1 MKTWANLYIPVL
13 LIVLILLI
21 GMTLSQRQYISD
33 TLLNESMQEVSG
45 RARSQADALSRY
57 LSDYFEENGNLSD
70 WRKAK
75 QDTLY
80 PIVEGYVKD
89 RPYHEFGMFFRLY
102 KEEELENGKQLSDDG
117 QQRPEG
123 EMESNHFY
131 DSVFRDD
138 LLQKNLV
145 NLNELRD
152 GETVIIKNIY
162 DGTLLCTTW
171 TLPHCD
177 NYKLLYIEPI
187 NARGNW
193 WRSLTN
199 TTLVFGLATTI
210 LFLTFMALI
219 IRTLTRPLNEFALAS
234 REYSRRN
241 ADREQDAI
249 EWNEIMALPTMFKTM
264 AEESRRLEEAEEDT
278 RRKQRFL
285 DSLTHEMRTPL
296 TNIHGYSELMKRVQL
311 SEEDRLRY
319 LDYLMHESRRLNRL
333 SDELFDLIVMRKN
346 TAQMEPVSCA
356 GLLDTV
362 RDSLE
367 NKAGGRGVGLVCEQ
381 SGARLYGNPALL
393 ESLCTNLAEN
403 AIRACGEGD
412 EVRMSFQD
420 SGRYVLLRVEDTG
433 MGIPADE
440 LKHITEP
447 FYRVD
452 KARSRAEGGVGLGL
466 YLCSEIVRIHGAVMF
481 IDSREGEGT
490 TVTVRFAGEKNN

>member
-1 MKTWANLYIPVL
+1 MTDI
-13 LIVLILLI
+13 IL
-21 GMTLSQRQYISD
+21 SSFIS
-33 TLLNESMQEVSG
+33 LF
-45 RARSQADALSRY
+45 AL
-57 LSDYFEENGNLSD
+57 
-70 WRKAK
+70 
-75 QDTLY
+75 
-80 PIVEGYVKD
+80 
-89 RPYHEFGMFFRLY
+89 FG
-102 KEEELENGKQLSDDG
+102 KEEQVDETRAKNMLVSYLRHHFGIRNISTYLDLYSDLRIAYEMNDQL
-117 QQRPEG
+117 
-123 EMESNHFY
+123 
-131 DSVFRDD
+131 DSKSV
-138 LLQKNLV
+138 V
-145 NLNELRD
+145 AS
-152 GETVIIKNIY
+152 I
-162 DGTLLCTTW
+162 
-171 TLPHCD
+171 CD
-177 NYKLLYIEPI
+177 NLHGK
-187 NARGNW
+187 
-193 WRSLTN
+193 
-199 TTLVFGLATTI
+199 
-210 LFLTFMALI
+210 
-219 IRTLTRPLNEFALAS
+219 IRTNEEAMLLL
-234 REYSRRN
+234 R
-241 ADREQDAI
+241 
-249 EWNEIMALPTMFKTM
+249 IMGFCGGKDSQLHPMFKTM
-264 AEESRRLEEAEEDT
+264 AEETRLLEEAEEDS

-452 KARSRAEGGVGLGL
+452 KARSRAQGGVGLGL